1 MCFVATEI
9 LGTLHTN
16 DLFALGQFAFV
27 VHIPKQDCAFG
38 NFFEKI

>member
-27 VHIPKQDCAFG
+27 VHTPTKQNCASG
-38 NFFEKI
+38 NFEKI